1 MARVQQTN
9 EFNIMHR
16 IKFKSLIRGYHV
28 YKNKWTPYV
37 REELRVQHDE
47 RGEALEYDKHS
58 MGIYKNIDTEDSK
71 ELIGHAPIEI
81 SSLLHHFLNADATN
95 VIKVTITGKRK
106 REVGLVVPAKYA
118 CFTRCKRTAKVLDEE
133 IAKMKENFVTLEL
146 WHQKKKN
153 YRMFPSFL

>member
-16 IKFKSLIRGYHV
+16 IKFKSLIRGHHV

-37 REELRVQHDE
+37 REELRVQDDE
-47 RGEALEYDKHS
+47 REEALEYDKHS

-71 ELIGHAPIEI
+71 ELIGPIEI

-95 VIKVTITGKRK
+95 VIKVTIGNGKRNTGNESVK
-106 REVGLVVPAKYA
+106 LGSLFLQSMA
-118 CFTRCKRTAKVLDEE
+118 VLLGV
-133 IAKMKENFVTLEL
+133 KE
-146 WHQKKKN
+146 QPKC
-153 YRMFPSFL
+153 

>member
-16 IKFKSLIRGYHV
+16 IKFKSLIRGHHV

-47 RGEALEYDKHS
+47 REEALEYDKRS

-81 SSLLHHFLNADATN
+81 SSLLATS
-95 VIKVTITGKRK
+95 
-106 REVGLVVPAKYA
+106 LFKY
-118 CFTRCKRTAKVLDEE
+118 RCHEC
-133 IAKMKENFVTLEL
+133 N
-146 WHQKKKN
+146 
-153 YRMFPSFL
+153 